1 MQFLQYMSDPG
12 KAMEELAEVMAR
24 IQKELNDAL
33 RSVWAKYSALYPDK
47 LRVYDPL
54 YDIEDR
60 GESIAVYVDVPG
72 FKKNEIR
79 IRVTEDSLEV
89 IAEKSEER
97 VKEENDRKYIER
109 QRLYRQVY
117 KKILLPAKVRPEQ
130 ARARLEDGVLVIVLP
145 KSGAEREVE
154 VKLE

>member
-1 MQFLQYMSDPG
+1 MSDPTRI
-12 KAMEELAEVMAR
+12 AEELAEAMAKV
-24 IQKELNDAL
+24 QKELNETL
-33 RSVWAKYSALYPDK
+33 RNIWAKYSSLYPEK

-60 GESIAVYVDVPG
+60 GESIAVYLDVPG
-72 FKKNEIR
+72 FKRNEIR

-89 IAEKSEER
+89 IAEKAEER
-97 VKEENDRKYIER
+97 VKEEGERKYVQR
-109 QRLYRQVY
+109 QRLYKQIY
-117 KKILLPAKVRPEQ
+117 KKIILPVKVRPEQ
-130 ARARLEDGVLVIVLP
+130 ARARLEDGVLVVILP

>member
-1 MQFLQYMSDPG
+1 MSSIESS
-12 KAMEELAEVMAR
+12 KAIEELAEVVAR
-24 IQKELNDAL
+24 IQKDINEVL
-33 RSVWAKYSALYPDK
+33 RYFWAKYSTLYPDK

-54 YDIEDR
+54 YDVEDR
-60 GESIAVYVDVPG
+60 GDAVVVYVDVPG
-72 FKKNEIR
+72 FRKNEIK

-97 VKEENDRKYIER
+97 VREESDKKYLQR

-117 KKILLPAKVRPEQ
+117 KKITLPVKVRPEQ
-130 ARARLEDGVLVIVLP
+130 ARARMEDGVLVITLP

>member
-1 MQFLQYMSDPG
+1 MSDP
-12 KAMEELAEVMAR
+12 ARVAEELAEAMAR
-24 IQKELNDAL
+24 VQKELNETL
-33 RSVWAKYSALYPDK
+33 RNIWAKYSALYPDK
-47 LRVYDPL
+47 LRIYEPL

-60 GESIAVYVDVPG
+60 GDSIAVYLDVPG
-72 FKKNEIR
+72 FKRNEIR

-97 VKEENDRKYIER
+97 VKEESERKYVQR
-109 QRLYRQVY
+109 QRLYKQIY
-117 KKILLPAKVRPEQ
+117 KKVVLPVKVRPEQ
-130 ARARLEDGVLVIVLP
+130 ARARLEDGVLVVILP